1 MGSNPIISTT
11 LFRYDM
17 LTAMGDV
24 MRTAYKRGWIT
35 TRDGNISVMMTE
47 RDILYITPSG
57 WRKTILHPEHL
68 VRIKTNGDLLK
79 LKDGQNASGELE
91 MHWLLQ
97 KSYGKTRAVVHL
109 HPTYTIAAM
118 LRGFDLQ
125 KLSNH
130 FPELSRYTRVGK
142 TVPIL
147 PVTSPELAVATAQ
160 SFQVDRKGKL
170 ACDIVGQKAHGVC
183 AVAKNPWDAFEH
195 IERLEH
201 ICQITLASG
210 VNPSFF
216 AKTNPPERN
225 IESSII

>member
-1 MGSNPIISTT
+1 
-11 LFRYDM
+11 M

-24 MRTAYKRGWIT
+24 MREAYKRGWIT

-47 RDILYITPSG
+47 RDTLYITPSG
-57 WRKTILHPEHL
+57 WRKTIIHPEH
-68 VRIKTNGDLLK
+68 VIRIKTNGDLLH
-79 LKDGQNASGELE
+79 LKEGQNPSGELE

-97 KSYGKTRAVVHL
+97 KDYSKTRAIVHL

-125 KLSNH
+125 KLSKH

-147 PVTSPELAVATAQ
+147 PVISPELATATAQ
-160 SFQVDRKGKL
+160 SFQVDKKGKVS
-170 ACDIVGQKAHGVC
+170 CDIVGQKGHGVC

-210 VNPSFF
+210 VSPSFF
-216 AKTNPPERN
+216 EDDAAPQRSGELGC
-225 IESSII
+225 I

>member
-1 MGSNPIISTT
+1 
-11 LFRYDM
+11 M

-24 MRTAYKRGWIT
+24 MREAYKRGWIT
-35 TRDGNISVMMTE
+35 TRDGNVSVMMTE

-68 VRIKTNGDLLK
+68 IRIPTNGHLLDLG
-79 LKDGQNASGELE
+79 DTENASGELE

-97 KSYGKTRAVVHL
+97 KDFARTRAVVHL

-118 LRGFDLQ
+118 LGGFNLQ
-125 KLSNH
+125 HLSNH
-130 FPELSRYTRVGK
+130 FPELSRYTRVGQ

-147 PVTSPELAVATAQ
+147 PVTSPELASATAE
-160 SFQVDRKGKL
+160 SFCVTKKGKVS
-170 ACDIVGQKAHGVC
+170 CDIVGQTGHGVC

-210 VNPSFF
+210 VEPSFF
-216 AKTNPPERN
+216 TPPPICRSGK
-225 IESSII
+225 ESML